1 MSINLNL
8 SRTFSLLL
16 DSLKY
21 NVMISIIVSSI
32 ALFIICILNE
42 KVSKYIIITINVLLL
57 FLIGKYY
64 IKDIFSFEFSNPLNN
79 MYFYFFNSVIFMII
93 FSIEAILNKLDK
105 YDYIFNSLFLIFISF
120 SIFMTHYLVNIPDIV
135 IYNIYPMIKFGNIL
149 ILVYYLTILTKIGYH
164 VIINKTS
171 KRSGR
176 L

>member
-120 SIFMTHYLVNIPDIV
+120 SIFMTHYLVNILDIV
-135 IYNIYPMIKFGNIL
+135 IYNIYPMIKCGNIL

-164 VIINKTS
+164 VIIKKTS
-171 KRSGR
+171 KRSGK

>member
-164 VIINKTS
+164 VIIKKTS
-171 KRSGR
+171 KRSGK

>member
-16 DSLKY
+16 ESLKY

-164 VIINKTS
+164 VIIKKTS
-171 KRSGR
+171 KRSGK

>member
-8 SRTFSLLL
+8 DKTFSILL
-16 DSLKY
+16 DNLHY
-21 NVMISIIVSSI
+21 NVMVSIIISSI
-32 ALFIICILNE
+32 ILLIICLFNE
-42 KVSKYIIITINVLLL
+42 KIGKYILIGVNVILL

-64 IKDIFSFEFSNPLNN
+64 IGDIIKFEFSNPLNN
-79 MYFYFFNSVIFMII
+79 IYFYLFNSII
-93 FSIEAILNKLDK
+93 FILLFSIQSILNKLDK
-105 YDYIFNSLFLIFISF
+105 YDYVFNSIFLIFIGF
-120 SIFMTHYLVNIPDIV
+120 SLFMTHYLNNITEIV

-149 ILVYYLTILTKIGYH
+149 ILIYYIVFLTKIGYH

>member
-1 MSINLNL
+1 
-8 SRTFSLLL
+8 
-16 DSLKY
+16 
-21 NVMISIIVSSI
+21 MISIIVSSI

-164 VIINKTS
+164 VIIKKTS
-171 KRSGR
+171 KRSGK